1 MKRSFPLRRS
11 ALYLLLLCA
20 LALAACRKPP
30 PQPAQSAPRIVSLAP
45 AITETLFRI
54 GASKQVIAVSD
65 YCDSPPEVTKLPK
78 AGTSI
83 TPNYEAIARLQ
94 PNLILGEDTGGA
106 RRRELEAVGKTRLL
120 MWLSLGDVTRSVNE
134 LGAITGQ
141 TAQAKELAYSLEQR
155 LGVQPDPNAPRV
167 LLILG
172 GDGSGANEELWFVRR
187 NSLHGAA
194 LHGAGARNA
203 IDEDIQ
209 GPPQLSQER
218 LLALDPP
225 FVVVL
230 TQVKAGRTP
239 PQGHGLERYS
249 TLSAVQRGKV
259 ARLPS
264 ANAFSDGPSIL
275 KLVDELHSKL
285 VQMGALP

>member
-1 MKRSFPLRRS
+1 VKGSFLLRRR
-11 ALYLLLLCA
+11 ALSLLLCA
-20 LALAACRKPP
+20 LCLVACRKPA
-30 PQPAQSAPRIVSLAP
+30 PAPVQSSQRIVSLAP

-54 GASKQVIAVSD
+54 GASAHVVAVSD
-65 YCDSPPEVTKLPK
+65 YCDSPPEVSKLPR

-83 TPNYEAIARLQ
+83 TPNYEAIARLR
-94 PNLILGEDTGGA
+94 PDLILGEDTGGA
-106 RRRELEAVGKTRLL
+106 RRRELQAVGKTRLL
-120 MWLSLGDVTRSVNE
+120 MWLSLSDVTRSVNE

-141 TAQAKELAYSLEQR
+141 LAQAKELAHSLEQR
-155 LGVQPDPNAPRV
+155 LGVRPSPNAPRV

-172 GDGSGANEELWFVRR
+172 GDGGGANEELWFVRR

-209 GPPQLSQER
+209 GPPQISQER

-230 TQVKAGRTP
+230 TQVKAGRTA
-239 PQGHGLERYS
+239 PQGHGLERYA
-249 TLSAVQRGKV
+249 TLTAVKQGKV

-275 KLVDELHSKL
+275 QLVDELHAKL